1 MNAREGMTVS
11 GAFTADAPVGL
22 LEKTIRKVPQLL
34 TLADLHIP
42 EYQRPYKWTGKHV
55 HQLLADLATH
65 QDKMAYRLGTV
76 VLHKDE
82 KGKLNIVDGQQR
94 TVTLLLLVHALLK
107 HLPDTWEGEDKGL
120 RQGLE
125 ALGGKLFNPQFP
137 SDLSRRNVWLNYQE
151 IVRHVGRLGLDEVQA
166 LVHFLLHRCELVCVT
181 LGSVSEAFQFFDAQN
196 ARGLDLNPHDLLK
209 AFHLREFSDEEKALQ
224 AQTVRVWEA
233 CSGDVLAQLFADY
246 LYRVRQWCRGRSA
259 RSFGKEQTGLFK
271 GVTLHRVKRYRF
283 VQPLRMVDDYSRH
296 MGQRM
301 DGASMEYPFQL
312 DAPMVNGRR
321 FFEWVAHYQSQGFH
335 REPGKDGA
343 LAWTGSLGHALL
355 TGRAP
360 RILQTLESYPG
371 RHRQGDRYVRCMFD
385 CLLMYYIDRF
395 GHEQLS
401 AAIEKAFIW
410 AYRVRLEM
418 YAVQLATMDN
428 HVLKNNVFSALRE
441 AVEPGDFL
449 QHSLPAVKPR
459 AQSESKKPENLE
471 ALVALF
477 KEMNYWEAGDAKTK

>member
-1 MNAREGMTVS
+1 MATAGTS
-11 GAFTADAPVGL
+11 TADAPAGL

-34 TLADLHIP
+34 TLAHLHIP
-42 EYQRPYKWTGKHV
+42 AYQRPYKWTGKHV

-65 QDKMAYRLGTV
+65 QDKSAYRLGTV

-82 KGKLNIVDGQQR
+82 EGKLNIVDGQER

-107 HLPDTWEGEDKGL
+107 HLPDTWKGADEGL
-120 RQGLE
+120 RKELE
-125 ALGGKLFNPQFP
+125 ALREKMFKPQFY

-151 IVRHVGRLGLDEVQA
+151 IVRHVGRLGWGEVQA
-166 LVHFLLHRCELVCVT
+166 LVHFLLRRCELVCVT

-224 AQTVRVWEA
+224 VQTVRFWES
-233 CSGDVLAQLFADY
+233 CSGDALAQLLADY
-246 LYRVRQWCRGRSA
+246 LYRVRNWCRGRSA
-259 RSFGKEQTGLFK
+259 RSFGKEQTALFK
-271 GVTLHRVKRYRF
+271 GVSLHRVKRYRF
-283 VQPLRMVDDYSRH
+283 VQPLRMVDAVVDDYNSHIGR
-296 MGQRM
+296 RM
-301 DGASMEYPFQL
+301 DGARMEYPFQL

-321 FFEWVAHYQSQGFH
+321 FFGWVAHYQSRGFH
-335 REPGKDGA
+335 LQPAKDGA
-343 LAWTGSLGHALL
+343 LAWTGSLGHAPL

-360 RILQTLESYPG
+360 RILQVLESYPG
-371 RHRQGDRYVRCMFD
+371 RHRHGDRYVRCMFD

-418 YAVQLATMDN
+418 HAVQLATMDN
-428 HVLKNNVFSALRE
+428 HVLQNNVFSALRE
-441 AVEPGDFL
+441 AVEPADFL
-449 QHSLPAVKPR
+449 HLGLPAVKHKV
-459 AQSESKKPENLE
+459 QSENKKPENLE

-477 KEMNYWEAGDAKTK
+477 KEMNYWEAGDAKTT

>member
-1 MNAREGMTVS
+1 MNAREGVTVS
-11 GAFTADAPVGL
+11 GPCVGTADAPAGL
-22 LEKTIRKVPQLL
+22 LEKTIHKVPQLL
-34 TLADLHIP
+34 TLANLHIP

-65 QDKMAYRLGTV
+65 HDKTAYRLGTV

-82 KGKLNIVDGQQR
+82 KGQLNIVDGQQR
-94 TVTLLLLVHALLK
+94 TVTLLLLVHTLLNY
-107 HLPDTWEGEDKGL
+107 PPETWKDARVREE
-120 RQGLE
+120 LE
-125 ALGGKLFNPQFP
+125 ALRGRKLFNPKFH

-151 IVRHVGRLGLDEVQA
+151 IVRHVGRLGLDEAQA

-209 AFHLREFSDEEKALQ
+209 AFHLREFSDKEKKDLQVQ
-224 AQTVRVWEA
+224 AQAVRVWES
-233 CSGDVLAQLFADY
+233 CSGDALAQLFADY

-271 GVTLHRVKRYRF
+271 GVTLHQVKRYRF
-283 VQPLRMVDDYSRH
+283 VQPLRMVDDYNRH

-301 DGASMEYPFQL
+301 DGASREYPFQL

-321 FFEWVAHYQSQGFH
+321 FFEWVSHYQSQGFH

-343 LAWTGSLGHALL
+343 LAWTGSLGQEPL
-355 TGRAP
+355 TERAKN
-360 RILQTLESYPG
+360 ILRVLESYPG

-395 GHEQLS
+395 GYEQLS

-428 HVLKNNVFSALRE
+428 HVLENNVFSALRE

-449 QHSLPAVKPR
+449 HHSLPSVK
-459 AQSESKKPENLE
+459 KKVLAGDLE
-471 ALVALF
+471 ALVQIF
-477 KEMNYWEAGDAKTK
+477 KDMKYWEAGDA